1 MSINI
6 VCWSQ
11 LSVLSTY
18 ACCPAVAKTLKARSL
33 YSIWRFNTIFQFLW
47 QLSWFRVRTS
57 HLLKKAHFNSET
69 DVNVFYSDDYPF
81 KKKLYNR
88 ISTFPPIH
96 RMCPLAVLTWDLEN
110 LSFSPWYWHFT
121 FTETD
126 INVLYAGDYPLK
138 KKLYDHISTSPP
150 IHRMWPLAVL
160 TWGLD
165 FFSFYLDIWLWA
177 FTTLIHNSRAPV
189 TIWIRP
195 DVLR

>member
-69 DVNVFYSDDYPF
+69 NVNVFYSDDYPF
-81 KKKLYNR
+81 KKKTLQPYFNF
-88 ISTFPPIH
+88 STNPQNVSTCSSHVRSWKLVIFTLI
-96 RMCPLAVLTWDLEN
+96 LT
-110 LSFSPWYWHFT
+110 
-121 FTETD
+121 
-126 INVLYAGDYPLK
+126 
-138 KKLYDHISTSPP
+138 
-150 IHRMWPLAVL
+150 
-160 TWGLD
+160 
-165 FFSFYLDIWLWA
+165 FYLHRNWYKCVLCWRLP
-177 FTTLIHNSRAPV
+177 FEEKTLQPYFNFSTNPQNVTTCSSHVRSWFLFFLSWYLIMSFHHANPQLPCSRDNLNS
-189 TIWIRP
+189 TGCS
-195 DVLR
+195 